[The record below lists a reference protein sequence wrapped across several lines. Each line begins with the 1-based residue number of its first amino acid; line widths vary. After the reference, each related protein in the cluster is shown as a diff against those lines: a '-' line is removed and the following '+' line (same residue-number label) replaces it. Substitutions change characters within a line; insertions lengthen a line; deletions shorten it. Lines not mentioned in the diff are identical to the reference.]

1 MGGHW
6 IVIFLLLLLQR
17 LGVSEGGQGP
27 GEATALDAVPRFTQ
41 PQYHVTVPENS
52 AARTYVGQP
61 ARMGVVLADRR
72 WDLRFK
78 IVAGDGENLFKA
90 EELVLGNFCFLRL
103 RTKAGNAAVL
113 NREVRDQYVL
123 TVQALERR
131 SGAQAQAQVLVRVLD
146 ANDLRPLFS
155 PTSYS
160 AALPDDTA
168 PGASV
173 ARVSATDADLGTNG
187 QFYYSFRQRSD
198 TFAIHPTS
206 GVVVLTG
213 RLDHTQT
220 PRYELDVLAADR
232 GRRLYGGGGD
242 GGGGVSSLA
251 RLTIRVE
258 PADTCVPALTVD
270 LGSVGAAEPGEPAG
284 AAPLATVTVEDC
296 DVGPSRDVAAL
307 SIVAGDPLGLFRAV
321 RVAPGVREFW
331 IQNIKALDWAHHPTG
346 FNLSLQAQDGGSPP
360 RAASAVRLLR
370 LSPPPSGAGSQP
382 LHFEEDVYRARV
394 LDFAPPGTLVAVVR
408 AVPDSPS
415 LRYVLASSTGGT
427 GFQLHPRT
435 GLLSTREPLPARTPA
450 HLELRVA
457 TADGR
462 ASTRVL
468 VQVVGSNRHAPEFA
482 QTAYQATFEENAP
495 AGTSVARV
503 EASDPDAGEDG
514 QVTYSLPQAV
524 PGPFSVDPF
533 TGEVRTTEALDY
545 ELVPRIYTIRV
556 RASDRG
562 RPFRRETEVLVTLTL
577 LNLNDNAPLFE
588 RVDCQ
593 AAVPRDQALGVPLA
607 TLSAIDAD
615 ELQLV
620 RYRLDAGDPL
630 GLFHL
635 DPGSGV
641 LSLRQ
646 PLGISPSTPKGPF
659 DLRVLATDGEHAS
672 VPLRINVTVTAPGR
686 PVELRCR
693 ETGVARMLAQKLLQ
707 ADRRSVHPGAGAE
720 TEEVPAPAV
729 NAHAPRFWSGL
740 PAAVAVSE
748 AVPVGSVVAQL
759 NASDADRGF
768 DGKVVYAL
776 SGGNDAGHFTVDVES
791 GLLRV
796 LSPLDRE
803 AQAEYTLNVTA
814 FDLGIPQRAAWRLL
828 GIQILDANDNRPKFH
843 QDRYEVAVSEAVEPG
858 GVLVRLEAKDRDL
871 GPNGEVRYR
880 LLSDTDQFSVDAATG
895 EVWLDRALDREA
907 QAVHVLRVA
916 AWDQAEEG
924 PRLSSTALL
933 TVTVEDVN
941 DNAPVCIPPLQR
953 VRVREDLP
961 EGALVTWLEARDPD
975 LGPAGQVRYGLLEAG
990 AGAFELDRLSGALR
1004 LVRPLDF
1011 ETRQLYNLTVRARD
1025 KGRPLALSATC
1036 HVEVE
1041 VVDVDENLHP
1051 PVFAS
1056 FAVGGVVREDAPVGT
1071 SVLTLSARDE
1081 DVGRDGRIRYSI
1093 RDGSGLGVFHIDEEK
1108 GTIETA
1114 VQLDRETMPHYW
1126 LTVYATDQGATPLSS
1141 FTEVYIEVEDV
1152 NDNAPLTTQ
1161 PVYHPAIPENSPKDV
1176 SVVQIEASDPDAG
1189 DQLTFRIT
1197 SGNPQG
1203 FFAIHPKTGLITT
1216 TSRKLDREQQ
1226 EEHILEVM
1234 VADSGSPQ
1242 LTSVA
1247 RVIVKVLDENDHKP
1261 QFLQKFYTIQ
1271 LPERERS
1278 MRRVPVYRVIAADRD
1293 AGANAEISYS
1303 IEAGN
1308 EHGKFFIE
1316 PRTGLV
1322 SSEKASVA
1330 GEYDILTIRAVD
1342 NGRPQSTSTTR
1353 LHIEWTARPQP
1364 SAEPLSFEEPEFSFT
1379 VMESDPVSHMIG
1391 VITVEPPRTPLW
1403 FDIVGGDAESRFDV
1417 DKSTGTVIVAR
1428 PLDAEKKS
1436 LYNLTVEATDGTTTI
1451 AVQVSIRVIDTNEHR
1466 PQFSSPRYEVAIP
1479 EDVAPEAELLRVHA
1493 VDGDEKNRLVYTLQ
1507 SSTHPASL
1515 KLFRLDPATGALHV
1529 AETLDHEAFRQHVL
1543 TVMVRDQDVPVK
1555 RNFARIVVDV
1565 IDANDHAPWFTSASY
1580 EGQVYESAAV
1590 GSEVLQITAIDRDQ
1604 GENAEVRYSIESGN
1618 VGNAFTIDPILGSL
1632 RTARELDQRRH
1643 REYML
1648 VVRAVDR
1655 GLPPLS
1661 AETTAH
1667 VLVTLSDDDAPRFSA
1682 GEYAGEVS
1690 EAAPAGT
1697 PVAEVMASSRSAVF
1711 YELSG
1716 GNEGDVFSVNPHSGV
1731 ITTRKGLDFEVRASY
1746 ALEVRAT
1753 NMAGQE
1759 AQAMVRVRLRD
1770 ENDHA
1775 PVFPRA
1781 GYTGLVSEAAG
1792 PGSLVLTEDGTPLV
1806 VRAVDADSGANAML
1820 SYHIVEAPAR
1830 GFFTIDTRTGAVRTS
1845 AGLDYEHTAMIQFTV
1860 QAQDAGSPR
1869 LETKHPAHVIVR
1881 MVDVNDCPPVFSHP
1895 LYEALLLLP
1904 TYPDVQ
1910 VLTLSATDAD
1920 AAASAPLAYA
1930 IADGNTGQAFH
1941 LDGRSGVLIVRN
1953 ATGLRSRY
1961 ELTVRVSD
1969 GRFSDTTVV
1978 RVLVRQGPVGP
1989 LHFSQL
1995 SYKATVLENSTEP
2008 RDVVMV
2014 TLPGRPINEPLIFRI
2029 LNPDDRF
2036 RLGPTSGVLSTT
2048 GVPFDREQQ
2057 AAFDVVVEVAEAG
2070 GEPEAEPEPGAARA
2084 QVLVRVAVEDVNDNA
2099 PTFLHLPYSASVSVD
2114 AQVGHPVRMVTA
2126 VDRDT
2131 GRNGQVRY
2139 SLRGHGEHFRI
2150 GPVGEITLARELG
2163 PDALGREFRLTVVAE
2178 DGGDPAL
2185 SAEAVV
2191 RIAVVGGAAPI
2202 FEQPFYRAEVP
2213 EDALPRSLV
2222 VHLRASTPEGL
2233 RVSYRI
2239 VDGDPL
2245 GQFDADFHTGT
2256 LHVAA
2261 PLDFEAHPA
2270 YKLTVRAT
2278 DSLTGAHADVF
2289 VDIVVGDVNDNPPR
2303 FNQMAYAATLSEA
2316 AAIGTPVVWIQAA
2329 DADLESGRG
2338 LTYHLDAG
2346 SDDDLFL
2353 LDRNSGAITLAGPLD
2368 YERAREH
2375 QLLVRAVDGGRP
2387 PLSAEVLVTV
2397 TVTNLNDH
2405 LPLFDQPLYEATVG
2419 ELAAPGH
2426 LVTRVA
2432 AVDADGPGLLEYAI
2446 VAGNGSRL
2454 FSMDTTS
2461 GVITLAGRLPTP
2473 PPPTFELNVSVSDG
2487 VFRSETRVRVAVTG
2501 ANQHAP
2507 TFAQS
2512 ELEAELA
2519 ESAPA
2524 GTLVAT
2530 AEATD
2535 RDVGPY
2541 GLLAYSIVNSFAAA
2555 RFRVDVRGRL
2565 FTIQELDRENPSE
2578 RVVPVRLMARDGGG
2592 RAAFCTVSVILTD
2605 INDHA
2610 PRFRTAVYEAD
2621 VGAGTPQGRP
2631 VFTVL
2636 ATDADEGS
2644 NADVTYSLEADAAR
2658 ARELLAIDPR
2668 LGVISVR
2675 ESLVGLD
2682 GQVLSFSVQA
2692 RDGGSPP
2699 LATTVPV
2706 RVRVLPP
2713 DVRPPHFTEPF
2724 YSFAVPED
2732 LPLGS
2737 EIGTLRADLGGAA
2750 LDYSLDWGPA
2760 GQDNDPGEVFA
2771 VDRRSGRLT
2780 LLRSLDH
2787 EAARWYQLTVRARG
2801 RHRGHEVTASVDV
2814 SIRVGDVNDNS
2825 PVPEADPYAAS
2836 VAENRPVGSP
2846 VVQVRASDPDLGP
2859 NGQVQYALDP
2869 AQDRVVLEAFAVHPD
2884 SGWLTTLRELD
2895 REERATFRVL
2905 VVASDCGERVQRST
2919 TATVEVTVADEN
2931 DNPPRFSA
2939 EVYKGTVSEADPPG
2953 GVVAVLSSSDADAD
2967 EMNRRV
2973 TYYITGGDPQGQFA
2987 VEQSQDEWRVFVRR
3001 ALDRE
3006 ERGSYLL
3013 NVTTTDGTF
3022 TADAVVEVKVLD
3034 ANDNSPVCDKT
3045 LYTET
3050 IPEDSLPGRLVTQVS
3065 ATDADIRTNA
3075 EITYTLSGPG
3085 AENFNLHSETG
3096 ELKTFG
3102 PLDREQQASYHLLV
3116 TATDGGGRSCYAS
3129 VQLWLDDVNDNAP
3142 VFMADP
3148 FTATVFENTEPR
3160 TPLTRVQATDADTG
3174 LNGKIHYSLVSP
3186 TDSHFSMDV
3195 DTGIVW
3201 LERSLDREVQAV
3213 HTLTVRAVDRGP
3225 AGQLSATATL
3235 VVSVLDIN
3243 DNPPEFEYRE
3253 YGGAVA
3259 EDVPVGTEVLRVY
3272 AASRDVEANAEITY
3286 AIISGNEHG
3295 RFGVDATTG
3304 AVFVSASLD
3313 YEQARDYCLTVE
3325 ATDGG
3330 SPPLSDVATVSINV
3344 TDVNDHAP
3352 VFGQDSYTAVVSEDA
3367 APDQSILTVAADDA
3381 DGPSNSLIHYSIVDG
3396 NSGGRRGPFIIDP
3409 AKGHVILTGPLD
3421 RETVSG
3427 YTLTIRASDNG
3438 QPPRITTTTAN
3449 IDVSDVNDNPP
3460 LFSPANHSVILQENK
3475 PVGFSVLQ
3483 LEARDR
3489 DSSHNGP
3496 PFVFT
3501 VENGN
3506 EQGVFR
3512 LDANGLLTT
3521 AAPLD
3526 RRVRDR
3532 YRLRVKVTDSG
3543 KPPLSS
3549 TTLVDIRVI
3558 EESVHPPAILPLE
3571 ILVVVAAA
3579 DAATGGAASGGYAG
3593 GVIGK
3598 VHATD
3603 QDVYDTLTYSL
3614 DPGAGRL
3621 FSVTAA
3627 GGKLVA
3633 RRGLEPGH
3641 YVLNVTVTDGRF
3653 SALAEVTVRVRRLG
3667 RVLLDHSVAVLFPGL
3682 GPEEFV
3688 GDYWRDVRRALA
3700 TTLGVRRGHVHLLGL
3715 QPSEPPAPPALD
3727 ALLLVEGPGG
3737 APLAA
3742 GAVLHAINASAAE
3755 LEELTGVRIL
3765 GAYRRLCTGLRCP
3778 GQLCRERV
3786 TLDQQV
3792 VSTHSTARLSFVTP
3806 RHHRTAQCLCADG
3819 KCPVLSRGCENNPCP
3834 TGTDCVPDVEDED
3847 AYTCVCPV
3855 TEGPCLGGSSVTFSG
3870 NGYVKYRL
3878 AEHENTLE
3886 LKLTLRLRTLAAN
3899 GVIMYAQGTDYSILE
3914 VHHGR
3919 LQYRFDCGSG
3929 PGIVSVQS
3937 AQLDDGQWHAVSLD
3951 VAGNHAR
3958 LVLDRVHSA
3967 SGTAPGS
3974 LKTLNLDHHVYLG
3987 GHIHS
3992 TGPRPGRTPQPGG
4005 GFRGCLDSVMLNGQE
4020 LPPPGALP
4028 RGSAH
4033 IEAVVG
4039 ISPGCSLSSPG
4050 DCSVSPCQNGGTCF
4064 PSPSGGIYCK
4074 CPALFLGPFCEVS
4087 TDPCA
4092 SNPCLYGGTC
4102 VINSGDFSC
4111 QCRGRYSGHRCQLSP
4126 YCKFDPCQNG
4136 GTCFDSLDGAVCQC
4150 LHGFWGDRCQS
4161 DVDEC
4166 MGSPCHNGALCENT
4180 PGSYRCNCSRA
4191 FRGQHCE
4198 DAVPNLYVSTPW
4210 NIGLAEGVGIVVFL
4224 AGVALLAVAFV
4235 ACRRGLGRRRRPLP
4249 PNPEDKRPA
4258 VTAPFLH
4265 RPFLAG
4271 PPGKGGYPE
4280 VPPQVPVRPAS
4291 YTPSVPSDSRNN
4303 LDRHSFEG
4311 SAIPEHPEFSTFS
4324 PDAGHG
4330 PRKAV
4335 AVCSVAPNLPPPPP
4349 SSSPSDSDSIRK
4361 PSWDFDYD
4369 AKEVELEP
4377 CLPKKALEEKGSQP
4391 YSVRGSL
4398 SEVQSL
4404 SSFQSESCDDNG
4416 YHWDTSDWMPAV
4428 VLPDIQEFP
4437 HHEALEP
4444 VPLLADPGTLEA
4456 DYYPSGYDIESDFP
4470 PPPDDFP
4477 IPDDLPPLPPEFG
4490 DQFETLPPP
4499 RGGQRFDP
4507 SPYLPSFYP
4516 GDPSEGRQAG
4526 GGVGRGTLGPFPAG
4540 LPRGTGAAAVALATG
4555 FAPSS
4560 SDLSACCELESEAA
4574 LSDYESGDD
4583 DEGCPFDDAVIPP
4596 LDAQQH
4602 TQV

>member
-1 MGGHW
+1 MDRTGAL
-6 IVIFLLLLLQR
+6 ILLAALAQGL
-17 LGVSEGGQGP
+17 VSGMAVAP
-27 GEATALDAVPRFTQ
+27 VPRFTR
-41 PQYHVTVPENS
+41 PHYHVTVPENS

-61 ARMGVVLADRR
+61 ARMGVALTDRR

-90 EELVLGNFCFLRL
+90 EELVLGDFCFLRL

-113 NREVRDQYVL
+113 NREVRDRYVL

-168 PGASV
+168 PGTSV

-251 RLTIRVE
+251 RLTVRVE

-270 LGSVGAAEPGEPAG
+270 LRPVGAGGPGEPAG
-284 AAPLATVTVEDC
+284 AAPLAMVTVEDC
-296 DVGPSRDVAAL
+296 DVGPSQDVAAL
-307 SIVAGDPLGLFRAV
+307 SIVAGDPLGLFRAI
-321 RVAPGVREFW
+321 RVAPGGREFW
-331 IQNIKALDWAHHPTG
+331 IQSIKALDWARHPAG

-360 RAASAVRLLR
+360 RAVSAVRLFHL
-370 LSPPPSGAGSQP
+370 PPPPPGAAPQP
-382 LHFEEDVYRARV
+382 FHFEEDVYRARV

-415 LRYVLASSTGGT
+415 LRYVLAGSAGGT
-427 GFQLHPRT
+427 SFQLHPRT

-450 HLELRVA
+450 QLELRVA

-482 QTAYQATFEENAP
+482 QAAYRATFDENAP
-495 AGTSVARV
+495 AGTSVVRV
-503 EASDPDAGEDG
+503 EASDLDTGEDG
-514 QVTYSLPQAV
+514 QVTYSLAQAV

-562 RPFRRETEVLVTLTL
+562 RPFRRETEVPVTLTL

-593 AAVPRDQALGVPLA
+593 AAVPRDQALGVPVA

-646 PLGISPSTPKGPF
+646 PLGSGPGAPTGPF

-686 PVELRCR
+686 PLELRCR

-707 ADRRSVHPGAGAE
+707 ADRRSAHPRAGTEA
-720 TEEVPAPAV
+720 EEVPAPAV
-729 NAHAPRFWSGL
+729 NAHTPHFWSGP

-759 NASDADRGF
+759 NASDADCGY

-803 AQAEYTLNVTA
+803 AQDEYTLNVTA

-828 GIQILDANDNRPKFH
+828 GIQILDANDNRPEFH
-843 QDRYEVAVSEAVEPG
+843 RDSYEVAVSEAAEPG
-858 GVLVRLEAKDRDL
+858 GVLVQLEATDRDL
-871 GPNGEVRYR
+871 GPNGEVRYG
-880 LLSDTDQFSVDAATG
+880 LLSDTDQFSIDATMG
-895 EVWLDRALDREA
+895 EVRLAGPLDREA
-907 QAVHVLRVA
+907 RAVHVLRVA

-924 PRLSSTALL
+924 QRLSSTAVL

-941 DNAPVCIPPLQR
+941 DNAPACIPPLQR

-961 EGALVTWLEARDPD
+961 EGALVTWLEARDLD
-975 LGPAGQVRYGLLEAG
+975 LGPAGQVRFSLLEAG
-990 AGAFELDRLSGALR
+990 AGFFELDRLSGALR

-1011 ETRQLYNLTVRARD
+1011 EMRQLYNLTVRARD

-1041 VVDVDENLHP
+1041 VVDVDENLHS

-1093 RDGSGLGVFHIDEEK
+1093 RDGSGLGVFRIDEEK
-1108 GTIETA
+1108 GTIEMA
-1114 VQLDRETMPHYW
+1114 AQLDRETMTHYW

-1161 PVYHPAIPENSPKDV
+1161 PVYHPAVPENSPKDV

-1189 DQLTFRIT
+1189 DQLSFRIT

-1203 FFAIHPKTGLITT
+1203 FFAIHPKTGTGGQSLLH
-1216 TSRKLDREQQ
+1216 KFWL
-1226 EEHILEVM
+1226 L
-1234 VADSGSPQ
+1234 SGHC
-1242 LTSVA
+1242 LC
-1247 RVIVKVLDENDHKP
+1247 N
-1261 QFLQKFYTIQ
+1261 
-1271 LPERERS
+1271 RS
-1278 MRRVPVYRVIAADRD
+1278 M
-1293 AGANAEISYS
+1293 
-1303 IEAGN
+1303 
-1308 EHGKFFIE
+1308 
-1316 PRTGLV
+1316 
-1322 SSEKASVA
+1322 
-1330 GEYDILTIRAVD
+1330 
-1342 NGRPQSTSTTR
+1342 
-1353 LHIEWTARPQP
+1353 
-1364 SAEPLSFEEPEFSFT
+1364 
-1379 VMESDPVSHMIG
+1379 
-1391 VITVEPPRTPLW
+1391 
-1403 FDIVGGDAESRFDV
+1403 
-1417 DKSTGTVIVAR
+1417 
-1428 PLDAEKKS
+1428 
-1436 LYNLTVEATDGTTTI
+1436 
-1451 AVQVSIRVIDTNEHR
+1451 
-1466 PQFSSPRYEVAIP
+1466 
-1479 EDVAPEAELLRVHA
+1479 
-1493 VDGDEKNRLVYTLQ
+1493 
-1507 SSTHPASL
+1507 
-1515 KLFRLDPATGALHV
+1515 
-1529 AETLDHEAFRQHVL
+1529 
-1543 TVMVRDQDVPVK
+1543 
-1555 RNFARIVVDV
+1555 
-1565 IDANDHAPWFTSASY
+1565 
-1580 EGQVYESAAV
+1580 
-1590 GSEVLQITAIDRDQ
+1590 SEVLGRPECMPGIIFWIRNAWKENGVYHFSHICAHIQTKCTVNTSTIFLLLNLEICSASRSDLSLDSLCPSPHLFPSPAVTAAPTLPRLLNCLCLIP
-1604 GENAEVRYSIESGN
+1604 GN
-1618 VGNAFTIDPILGSL
+1618 VGNAFTIDPVLGSL
-1632 RTARELDQRRH
+1632 RTARELDRRRH
-1643 REYML
+1643 REYTL

-1697 PVAEVMASSRSAVF
+1697 PVAEVTASSRSAVF
-1711 YELSG
+1711 YELSS
-1716 GNEGDVFSVNPHSGV
+1716 GNEGDAFSVNPHSGV
-1731 ITTRKGLDFEVRASY
+1731 ITTRRGLDFEVQASY
-1746 ALEVRAT
+1746 LLEVRAT
-1753 NMAGQE
+1753 NMAGQA
-1759 AQAMVRVRLRD
+1759 AQATVRVRLRD

-1775 PVFPRA
+1775 PVFPQA
-1781 GYTGLVSEAAG
+1781 GYTGLVSEAA
-1792 PGSLVLTEDGTPLV
+1792 
-1806 VRAVDADSGANAML
+1806 VDEDSGTNAML

-1830 GFFTIDTRTGAVRTS
+1830 GFFTIDTRTGAVRTGAS
-1845 AGLDYEHTAMIQFTV
+1845 LDYEHAAVIRFTV

-1869 LETKHPAHVIVR
+1869 LVAEHPAHVIVR
-1881 MVDVNDCPPVFSHP
+1881 VVDVNDCPPVFSLP

-1920 AAASAPLAYA
+1920 AAASAPLAYT
-1930 IADGNTGQAFH
+1930 IADGNVGQAFH
-1941 LDGRSGVLIVRN
+1941 LDGRSGVLSVWN

-1989 LHFSQL
+1989 LHFSQS

-2029 LNPDDRF
+2029 LNPDGRF

-2057 AAFDVVVEVAEAG
+2057 AAFDVVVEATEAG
-2070 GEPEAEPEPGAARA
+2070 REPGAEPEPGAARA
-2084 QVLVRVAVEDVNDNA
+2084 HVLVRVAVEDVNDN
-2099 PTFLHLPYSASVSVD
+2099 
-2114 AQVGHPVRMVTA
+2114 M
-2126 VDRDT
+2126 
-2131 GRNGQVRY
+2131 
-2139 SLRGHGEHFRI
+2139 
-2150 GPVGEITLARELG
+2150 
-2163 PDALGREFRLTVVAE
+2163 
-2178 DGGDPAL
+2178 
-2185 SAEAVV
+2185 
-2191 RIAVVGGAAPI
+2191 
-2202 FEQPFYRAEVP
+2202 
-2213 EDALPRSLV
+2213 
-2222 VHLRASTPEGL
+2222 ST
-2233 RVSYRI
+2233 
-2239 VDGDPL
+2239 
-2245 GQFDADFHTGT
+2245 TT
-2256 LHVAA
+2256 
-2261 PLDFEAHPA
+2261 
-2270 YKLTVRAT
+2270 
-2278 DSLTGAHADVF
+2278 
-2289 VDIVVGDVNDNPPR
+2289 PPR
-2303 FNQMAYAATLSEA
+2303 FNQMAYATTLSEA
-2316 AAIGTPVVWIQAA
+2316 AAVGTLVVWVRAA

-2346 SDDDLFL
+2346 LDDDLFL
-2353 LDRNSGAITLAGPLD
+2353 LDQDSGAITLVGPLD
-2368 YERAREH
+2368 YEQAREH
-2375 QLLVRAVDGGRP
+2375 QLLIRAVDGGRP

-2397 TVTNLNDH
+2397 TVSNLNDH

-2419 ELAAPGH
+2419 GLAAPGH

-2432 AVDADGPGLLEYAI
+2432 AIDADGPGLLEYAI
-2446 VAGNGSRL
+2446 VAGDRGRL

-2461 GVITLAGRLPTP
+2461 GVITLAGRLPSP
-2473 PPPTFELNVSVSDG
+2473 PPPTYELNVSVSDG

-2535 RDVGPY
+2535 KDVGPY
-2541 GLLAYSIVNSFAAA
+2541 GLLAYSIVNAFAAA
-2555 RFRVDVRGRL
+2555 RFRVDARGRL

-2605 INDHA
+2605 TNDHA
-2610 PRFRTAVYEAD
+2610 PRFRAAIYEAD
-2621 VGAGTPQGRP
+2621 VDAGTPRGKP
-2631 VFTVL
+2631 VLTVL

-2644 NADVTYSLEADAAR
+2644 NADVTYALEADASR

-2668 LGVISVR
+2668 LGIISVR
-2675 ESLVGLD
+2675 ETLVGLD

-2699 LATTVPV
+2699 LATAVPV

-2713 DVRPPHFTEPF
+2713 DVRLPHFAEPF

-2750 LDYSLDWGPA
+2750 LDYSLDRGPA
-2760 GQDNDPGEVFA
+2760 GQDNDPSEVFA

-2787 EAARWYQLTVRARG
+2787 EASRWYQITVRARG
-2801 RHRGHEVTASVDV
+2801 RQRGHEVTASVDV

-2825 PVPEADPYAAS
+2825 PMPEADPYAAS

-2869 AQDRVVLEAFAVHPD
+2869 AQDRAVLEAFAVHPD

-2905 VVASDCGERVQRST
+2905 VVASDCGERERRSS

-2939 EVYKGTVSEADPPG
+2939 EVYKGTVSEADPSG

-2987 VEQSQDEWRVFVRR
+2987 VEQAQDEWRVFVQR

-3006 ERGSYLL
+3006 EKDSYLL
-3013 NVTTTDGTF
+3013 NVTATDGTF
-3022 TADAVVEVKVLD
+3022 TAGAVVEVKVLD

-3050 IPEDSLPGRLVTQVS
+3050 IPEDSLPGRLITQVS

-3085 AENFNLHSETG
+3085 AENFNLHPETG

-3102 PLDREQQASYHLLV
+3102 PLDREQQATYNLLV
-3116 TATDGGGRSCYAS
+3116 TATDGGGRSCCAS

-3142 VFMADP
+3142 VFTADP

-3160 TPLTRVQATDADTG
+3160 TPLTRIQATDADTG
-3174 LNGKIHYSLVSP
+3174 LNGKIRYTLVP
-3186 TDSHFSMDV
+3186 PADSHFSV
-3195 DTGIVW
+3195 DADSGIVW

-3286 AIISGNEHG
+3286 AIVGGNEHG
-3295 RFGVDATTG
+3295 RFGVDAATG

-3330 SPPLSDVATVSINV
+3330 SPPLSDVATVNINV
-3344 TDVNDHAP
+3344 TDINDHAP
-3352 VFGQDSYTAVVSEDA
+3352 VFSQDSYTAVVSEDA

-3396 NSGGRRGPFIIDP
+3396 NGGGRGTPFIIDP

-3438 QPPRITTTTAN
+3438 HPPRVTTTTAN

-3460 LFSPANHSVILQENK
+3460 LFSPANHSIILQENK

-3501 VENGN
+3501 IESGN
-3506 EQGVFR
+3506 EEGVFR
-3512 LDANGLLTT
+3512 LDADGLLTT

-3579 DAATGGAASGGYAG
+3579 DAATGDAASGGYAG

-3614 DPGAGRL
+3614 DPGADRL

-3641 YVLNVTVTDGRF
+3641 YILNVTVTDGRF

-3700 TTLGVRRGHVHLLGL
+3700 TILGVRRGHIHLLGL

-3742 GAVLHAINASAAE
+3742 GAVLRAINASAAE
-3755 LEELTGVRIL
+3755 LEELTGVRVL
-3765 GAYRRLCTGLRCP
+3765 GAYRRLCMGLRCP

-3806 RHHRTAQCLCADG
+3806 RHHRTAQCLCSDG

-3834 TGTDCVPDVEDED
+3834 AGTDCVPDVEDED

-3855 TEGPCLGGSSVTFSG
+3855 TEGPCPGGSSVTFSG
-3870 NGYVKYRL
+3870 NGYVRYRL
-3878 AEHENTLE
+3878 AERENPLE

-3967 SGTAPGS
+3967 SGTAPGN

-3992 TGPRPGRTPQPGG
+3992 SGLRPGRTPQPGG
-4005 GFRGCLDSVMLNGQE
+4005 GFRGCLDSVVLNGQE
-4020 LPPPGALP
+4020 LPPPGVPP
-4028 RGSAH
+4028 RSSAH
-4033 IEAVVG
+4033 IEAAVG
-4039 ISPGCSLSSPG
+4039 VSPGCSLTAPG

-4074 CPALFLGPFCEVS
+4074 CPALYLGPFCEVS

-4102 VINSGDFSC
+4102 VVNSGDFSC

-4136 GTCFDSLDGAVCQC
+4136 GTCFDSLDGAVCHC
-4150 LHGFWGDRCQS
+4150 LHGFRGDRCQS

-4166 MGSPCHNGALCENT
+4166 MGNPCHNGALCENT

-4224 AGVALLAVAFV
+4224 AGVALLAAAFV
-4235 ACRRGLGRRRRPLP
+4235 ACRRGLGRRRRQLP

-4271 PPGKGGYPE
+4271 PPAKGGYPE

-4391 YSVRGSL
+4391 YSARGSL

-4444 VPLLADPGTLEA
+4444 MPLLADPSALEA

-4477 IPDDLPPLPPEFG
+4477 VPDDLPPLPPEFG

-4507 SPYLPSFYP
+4507 SQYLPSFYP
-4516 GDPSEGRQAG
+4516 GNPSEGRQAG
-4526 GGVGRGTLGPFPAG
+4526 GGVGRGALGPFPAG
-4540 LPRGTGAAAVALATG
+4540 LPRGTGAAATALAAG